1 MNRKRIIRNTFIYI
15 FLIVGYLYLY
25 LLDIEEMINP
35 EIVKQ
40 VKSKV
45 EFIYSQ
51 F

>member
-1 MNRKRIIRNTFIYI
+1 MKIYKIIRNTIIYLLL
-15 FLIVGYLYLY
+15 LIGYLYLY
-25 LLDIEEMINP
+25 VIDIEEMINP
-35 EIVKQ
+35 DTVKQ